1 MTLFNKKY
9 ASLYDDINSGK
20 KYMIIGRRFLKI
32 LMISA
37 AVAAAFACKKDDGEE
52 EALPSLGGMVKFSL
66 DPYMEVNSTFRVE
79 PSGIYH
85 PEGKGFGY
93 YCKASWKESN
103 DTIKLENSDS
113 FIEEKMLFTFPEDSV
128 GTFTISCTAFASGYY
143 STSVSRYVTT
153 VSRESSLID
162 TLLGYDATAYPAGE
176 VIDNRDGE
184 GRTYRTVR
192 IGNAEWFA
200 ENLAYKGLDH
210 ASGDNQGKAVFG
222 IPYQNCEAMSDI
234 FGRYYTWNEAM
245 GLDKDGNPSGV
256 KLCPDGW
263 TVPTDEDWKNLAAE
277 LADDP
282 SVMEA
287 GKIFP
292 GIAGK
297 IMVEAKFNS
306 EDNEMW
312 EYWPAVKITNETGMS
327 VIPCGFA
334 NISGTAGSFES
345 AMTFAAF
352 WTATEKDTDQAYIRY
367 INCYEPDIFITS
379 SPKVSFGAPV
389 RCIKE

>member
-9 ASLYDDINSGK
+9 ASLYDDINSEK

-37 AVAAAFACKKDDGEE
+37 AVAAAFACKKDDEEE

-153 VSRESSLID
+153 VSRERSLID

-234 FGRYYTWNEAM
+234 FGRYYTWKEAM
-245 GLDKDGNPSGV
+245 GLDEDGNPSGV

-277 LADDP
+277 LQPEASGIVPVLVAIDVDAFEDIRGIEAKSQFSGLAAAPEAKGIVPAFFRGIGIGAAQRGDDALAALEIRIGADDGAHRIVGHRAE
-282 SVMEA
+282 S
-287 GKIFP
+287 
-292 GIAGK
+292 
-297 IMVEAKFNS
+297 
-306 EDNEMW
+306 D
-312 EYWPAVKITNETGMS
+312 
-327 VIPCGFA
+327 
-334 NISGTAGSFES
+334 TAGCE
-345 AMTFAAF
+345 
-352 WTATEKDTDQAYIRY
+352 DR
-367 INCYEPDIFITS
+367 
-379 SPKVSFGAPV
+379 FG
-389 RCIKE
+389 RFGRGGT